1 MAECHVKF
9 LLQPLAAC
17 RPARVPLSQFQPSFK
32 ANLADRLDHCIV
44 TKKKKKKAPREPRV
58 YVPGI
63 STRGKPTIAFNL
75 CSPKDTQLKD
85 NGILW
90 GTNSEQYQH
99 RATSYHPLVP
109 ALSPRLSRRRGWT

>member
-1 MAECHVKF
+1 MAEYHVKF

-44 TKKKKKKAPREPRV
+44 TKKNAPREPRV

-63 STRGKPTIAFNL
+63 STRGKVFWIKLAYDL
-75 CSPKDTQLKD
+75 RKL
-85 NGILW
+85 
-90 GTNSEQYQH
+90 
-99 RATSYHPLVP
+99 
-109 ALSPRLSRRRGWT
+109 